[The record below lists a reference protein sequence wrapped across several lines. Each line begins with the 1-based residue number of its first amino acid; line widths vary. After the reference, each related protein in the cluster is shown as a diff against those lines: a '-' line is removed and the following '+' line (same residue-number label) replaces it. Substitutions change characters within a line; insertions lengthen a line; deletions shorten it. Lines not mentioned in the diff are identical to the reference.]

1 MTDDGRPGAEKGPDA
16 FRTISEVADDLG
28 VPQHVLRFWETRFP
42 QIKPIKRGGNRRY
55 YRPNDVDLLRGVKHL
70 LYGEGYTIRGV
81 QRILREQGQR
91 RVAGYADGGAP
102 APDPQDLEPQEPR
115 PQDVEQRDP
124 DPQAFDPAGRH
135 EPRFAPQADAPSD
148 NAPTV
153 AERTPFA
160 PPPDRR
166 DLSGPV
172 GGPEMWAPQRRGPQA
187 PIPSPGR
194 PAPPHETLSHA
205 AAPHEGRTSE
215 FAPPDEPAPAAP
227 IAGPTLSPEQ
237 TRRLRAALLELDA
250 CRRILEER
258 L

>member
-42 QIKPIKRGGNRRY
+42 QIRPIKRGGNRRY

-102 APDPQDLEPQEPR
+102 APEPEDMDR
-115 PQDVEQRDP
+115 PDD
-124 DPQAFDPAGRH
+124 APAERS
-135 EPRFAPQADAPSD
+135 EPRFEPEAE
-148 NAPTV
+148 TV
-153 AERTPFA
+153 STPE
-160 PPPDRR
+160 PPMVARR
-166 DLSGPV
+166 DLAGPLS
-172 GGPEMWAPQRRGPQA
+172 GPEMWAPQRRVAPQSFVPPA
-187 PIPSPGR
+187 EPSQ
-194 PAPPHETLSHA
+194 AEA
-205 AAPHEGRTSE
+205 AAPADDGNG
-215 FAPPDEPAPAAP
+215 AAAN
-227 IAGPTLSPEQ
+227 AGPSLAPEQ
-237 TRRLRAALLELDA
+237 VKRLRAALLELDA